1 MFRQLACSCSDDPL
15 QHISFFRRFAVRR
28 NSAVAPS
35 HFLGSPQALL
45 HTPACRVV
53 HACQHAY
60 RHACP
65 RVSDWHPVDVQFGYR
80 MSKCAAHMAA
90 RCLAEELKPEGIVVG
105 VVHPGVVQTDMVKIS
120 GSKADVRPEDSAAG
134 IFKVISSL
142 SMEDTGSFHDFR
154 GKRMAW

>member
-1 MFRQLACSCSDDPL
+1 M
-15 QHISFFRRFAVRR
+15 
-28 NSAVAPS
+28 
-35 HFLGSPQALL
+35 
-45 HTPACRVV
+45 
-53 HACQHAY
+53 
-60 RHACP
+60 
-65 RVSDWHPVDVQFGYR
+65 SDWHPVDVQFGYR
-80 MSKCAAHMAA
+80 MSKGAAHMAA